1 MNFVVNNIYNKIVQ
15 AACSVIFFHLI
26 FLSPDGIADIA
37 GSAHD
42 FTATGWGDGN
52 ICKVCHT
59 PHNANTTIPNS
70 PLWNHAVTTAT
81 FTPYSSSTLNA
92 SVGQP
97 TGVSKLCLS
106 CHDGTVAADSFGGR
120 LGTHIV
126 DNIGTDLRDH
136 HPVSFVYDS
145 ALAVADGALFDP
157 TIQPTVLGG
166 TIASD
171 LLVGGRLE
179 CSSCHDV
186 HNRYDN
192 NELLK
197 INDSG
202 SALCLACHDM

>member
-1 MNFVVNNIYNKIVQ
+1 MNFAAKNFYHKITQTV
-15 AACSVIFFHLI
+15 CFVLLIHL
-26 FLSPDGIADIA
+26 FTLSPDVFADLA
-37 GSAHD
+37 GSDHD
-42 FTATGWGDGN
+42 FTGAGWGDGN

-59 PHNANTTIPNS
+59 PHNANTTVPNS

-106 CHDGTVAADSFGGR
+106 CHDGTVAVDSFGGR
-120 LGTHIV
+120 MGTHIEGG
-126 DNIGTDLRDH
+126 IGTDLRDH
-136 HPVSFVYDS
+136 HPVSFAYDS

-157 TIQPTVLGG
+157 TIQPTILGG

-171 LLVGGRLE
+171 LLVAGRLE

-186 HNRYDN
+186 HNRYGN
-192 NELLK
+192 SELLK
-197 INDSG
+197 ISESG
-202 SALCLACHDM
+202 SALCLTCHDM